1 MATTFNIGPITLGPQ
16 VPTQVAVPITATTLP
31 EVLEQGQAISSSTA
45 DLAEWR
51 LDYLPGDTGEASLKQ
66 TGTDLQTALHK
77 QHKGLLVTLRTKA
90 QGGNFTGDGEAYLT
104 QLQFL
109 LQQGLGDALDLEWT
123 TDPEWR
129 RQILKASDLLGVP
142 VVLSHH
148 DFKATP
154 SLAALQD
161 QLTQM
166 ATLKPALLKIAVMPQ
181 STADV
186 LTILQ
191 VAQWAAT
198 TLEAPLAIMGMG
210 TLGKLTRVS
219 GNLFPSALTFATLDQ
234 ASAPGQIS
242 LARTQEILALLQGS

>member
-1 MATTFNIGPITLGPQ
+1 MTTTFNMGPITLGVQ
-16 VPTQVAVPITATTLP
+16 APTQVAVPITAKTLP
-31 EVLEQGQAISSSTA
+31 EVLEQGQAISTSTA

-51 LDYLPGDTGEASLKQ
+51 LDYLPDLGEASLKK
-66 TGTDLQTALHK
+66 TGAALETALHN

-90 QGGNFTGDGEAYLT
+90 QGGNFSGDGEAYLN

-129 RQILKASDLLGVP
+129 RQILKASALLGVP

-181 STADV
+181 STTDV

-219 GNLFPSALTFATLDQ
+219 GNLFPSALTFATIDQ
-234 ASAPGQIS
+234 ASAPGQIN
-242 LARTQEILALLQGS
+242 LAHTQEILTLLQGN